1 MPIIVTPCIYL
12 CSDKHKLNKKNK
24 ENENNN

>member
-1 MPIIVTPCIYL
+1 MPIIATPYIYL